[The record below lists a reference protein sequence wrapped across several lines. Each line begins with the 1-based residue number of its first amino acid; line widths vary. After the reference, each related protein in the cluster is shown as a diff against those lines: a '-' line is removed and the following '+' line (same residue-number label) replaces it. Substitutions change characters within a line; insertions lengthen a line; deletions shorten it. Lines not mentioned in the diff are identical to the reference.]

1 MDGRIESCPELAKER
16 RNGGVLPPRRRKN
29 LLPVQQEVFYCQRRE
44 GKTTPA
50 GSCLQTAPRDTIEE
64 TLARRGM
71 PKHGSVVPARPG
83 HTSPLRS
90 LGVGGAEDLLACEGR
105 NMKKKGI
112 ATACVLVLVCGAVVA
127 EGEQGASEGTNQT
140 GERPYT
146 LGEVVVT
153 AGAIPSAELDTVR
166 EVGREEIESLHPCN
180 AADAIQWLPSLTLSR
195 STKGEETFRLRGFS
209 QRQVSVFLDG
219 VPISIPFDGV
229 VDLSQFAG
237 DNLDRIQVSR
247 GLPSVLYGANAL
259 GGTVNLLTT
268 PPREVP
274 SAAARLEGSD
284 HGRIFSSLNLQG
296 GVLGLRLGGWA
307 AFDKAPDFRLPDG
320 FDPMPNEDGGDRDHS
335 RFERR
340 GGGFKVLV
348 PIEPDHRVAL
358 HVNYLDNTYDIPPNA
373 SVAKPRYWRLPEW
386 RRAVV
391 SLNTEHAFGPRWGVR
406 SVWFYDRYYN
416 KLKSYDDASYSSQTR
431 PYAFDSTYDDES
443 LGVLLYPEAR
453 LLAAGSTKGLFSWKR
468 DVHRQKGKDG
478 PWDRYAMETY
488 SLGVEQE
495 AELLQGLLVVAGVDG
510 NYLNPTD
517 AEGAQ
522 LRDPI
527 LLANGQAVFQFQ
539 VAGPLSLHCAF
550 GKKSRFP
557 TLKELYSDRLG
568 RNIPNPD
575 LKAEH
580 SWNVEAGASIRGKN
594 QRVAV
599 TFFHNWLRDLIVN
612 RELGQNVQQLQNI
625 GEARIQGIE
634 VEWTGAWKKLSWAA
648 GYTLMSAE
656 DRSEDR
662 ESKFLEYRPEH
673 QVTGVVALEVLEPL
687 KIQGEMMYTA
697 GQVYRNPDTL
707 SWEPLNDFFVLNLAA
722 EYGIWRNFSL
732 YLRAD
737 NVADNSYVSEYGVPM
752 PGREV
757 TGGVRARF

>member
-1 MDGRIESCPELAKER
+1 
-16 RNGGVLPPRRRKN
+16 
-29 LLPVQQEVFYCQRRE
+29 
-44 GKTTPA
+44 
-50 GSCLQTAPRDTIEE
+50 
-64 TLARRGM
+64 
-71 PKHGSVVPARPG
+71 
-83 HTSPLRS
+83 
-90 LGVGGAEDLLACEGR
+90 
-105 NMKKKGI
+105 MKGKGI
-112 ATACVLVLVCGAVVA
+112 ALVCALVLVGAVVVA
-127 EGEQGASEGTNQT
+127 EGEQGASEGTSQK
-140 GERPYT
+140 GEQLYT
-146 LGEVVVT
+146 LSEVVVT
-153 AGAIPSAELDTVR
+153 AGSFPSAELDTVR
-166 EVGREEIESLHPCN
+166 EVCREEIEGLHPRN

-195 STKGEETFRLRGFS
+195 NTKGEQTFRLRGFG

-219 VPISIPFDGV
+219 VPISVPFDGI
-229 VDLSQFAG
+229 VDLSQFTG

-268 PPREVP
+268 PPGEVP

-284 HGRIFSSLNLQG
+284 HGRIFSSLNVQG
-296 GVLGLRLGGWA
+296 GLLRLRLGGWA

-340 GGGFKVLV
+340 GGGVKVLL

-373 SVAKPRYWRLPEW
+373 SVAKPRYWRFPEW

-416 KLKSYDDASYSSQTR
+416 ELKSYDDATYSSQTR

-453 LLAAGSTKGLFSWKR
+453 LLAVGATKGLFSWKR
-468 DVHRQKGKDG
+468 DVHRQKDKDG
-478 PWDRYAMETY
+478 PYDRYAMETF

-495 AELLQGLLVVAGVDG
+495 AELLEGLLVVAGVDG

-517 AEGAQ
+517 AEGAP

-527 LLANGQAVFQFQ
+527 LLANGQAVFQFP
-539 VAGPLSLHCAF
+539 VAAPLSLHCAF

-557 TLKELYSDRLG
+557 TLKELYSERLG
-568 RNIPNPD
+568 RNIANPD

-580 SWNVEAGASIRGKN
+580 SWNVEAGVSLTGAG
-594 QRVAV
+594 QRMAV
-599 TFFHNWLRDLIVN
+599 TFFHNRLRDLIVN
-612 RELGQNVQQLQNI
+612 RQLGQNVQQLQNI

-634 VEWTGAWKKLSWAA
+634 VEWAGAWKSLSWIA
-648 GYTLMSAE
+648 GYTLVSAE

-662 ESKFLEYRPEH
+662 ESKFLEYRPKH
-673 QVTGVVALEVLEPL
+673 QVTGVAAWRILEPL

-707 SWEPLNDFFVLNLAA
+707 AWEPLNDFFVLNLAA
-722 EYGIWRNFSL
+722 EYGLSRTLSL

-737 NVADNSYVSEYGVPM
+737 NVADHSYGSEYGVPV
-752 PGREV
+752 PGREM